1 MQVIIC
7 IVLKRGPCEYIR
19 DSTDL
24 IYCLPGRDY
33 LLQRGIMELYLTLV
47 LLAIGWES
55 SAGTGCDSFKYGTL
69 CSTAH
74 PGNTIWTIP
83 DLENEIECQ
92 VRYQRL
98 EQSIIRLAR
107 LNVFR
112 QQAATT
118 LCLWSSP
125 RETQN
130 VSSSIPVT
138 STPPTRALR
147 NQTV

>member
-1 MQVIIC
+1 
-7 IVLKRGPCEYIR
+7 
-19 DSTDL
+19 
-24 IYCLPGRDY
+24 
-33 LLQRGIMELYLTLV
+33 MELYLTLV

-98 EQSIIRLAR
+98 DQRLWQSNNHFILAR

-112 QQAATT
+112 LQAATT
-118 LCLWSSP
+118 SCLWSSP
-125 RETQN
+125 HETQN
-130 VSSSIPVT
+130 VSSFIPVT